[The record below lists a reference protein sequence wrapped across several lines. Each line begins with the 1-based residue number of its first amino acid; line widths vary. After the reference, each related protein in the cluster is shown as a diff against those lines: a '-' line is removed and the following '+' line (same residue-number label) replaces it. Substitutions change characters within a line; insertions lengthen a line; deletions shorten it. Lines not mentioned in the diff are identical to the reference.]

1 MALFTPVVNNYQL
14 YSGRRFDM
22 RYKLLPNGLS
32 LRLSLVVFLFF
43 PLIAVL
49 SGAGYYSLYHLELYI
64 EERMQ
69 EDLELIARAVRGP
82 LEYSLEQE
90 RKGSIQQALDSL
102 FSLKRVYGA
111 YVYDR
116 NGERIASSGASEPKI
131 GSSHLVELAQQG
143 NRRGEY
149 QQSEDVDVY
158 SYFVPLT
165 DLAGRNI
172 GLLQLTREG
181 SDFRNYIEDVRHKTL
196 MFLALLSLILLGT
209 IIFGH
214 HQVIGRN
221 LGRLVRSMARIE
233 RGERRH
239 RAGVTGPREIRQ
251 LALGMNAM
259 LDSMERSKRELEQ
272 QREEQTQLE
281 RELQQSQKMAA
292 IGRLAAGVAHE
303 LGTPLSV
310 VSGKAQR
317 LLRRA
322 DVEKI
327 EHKTRQE
334 LEEILEAVGRTEQI
348 VRHLLDFG
356 RQNPLHKRP
365 LCMDEI
371 LKGALAQVRQNP
383 DADGVELRCAPAPD
397 PGTPPPELEVDRV
410 RLEQA
415 LVNLLLNAVHA
426 IKSDGVVEYGW
437 FVSRGSTEKRA
448 GFYVADNGPGVPEEI
463 RGKLF
468 DPFFTTKAVGEGTG
482 LGLAVAQA
490 AVFDHGGVLKVG
502 TSELGGAL
510 FSMTFDLNTF
520 TPQTSC
526 DEA

>member
-1 MALFTPVVNNYQL
+1 M
-14 YSGRRFDM
+14 G
-22 RYKLLPNGLS
+22 YKLMPAGLS
-32 LRLSLVVFLFF
+32 LRIALVVFLFL
-43 PLIAVL
+43 PLICVL
-49 SGAGYYSLYHLELYI
+49 SGAGYYSLHHLELYI
-64 EERMQ
+64 EKRMQ

-90 RKGSIQQALDSL
+90 REGSVQQALDSL

-116 NGERIASSGASEPKI
+116 EGERIASSGASEPEI

-143 NRRGEY
+143 DQRGEY

-181 SDFRNYIEDVRHKTL
+181 SDFRDYIEEVRHQTL
-196 MFLALLSLILLGT
+196 LFLAMLALILLGT

-221 LGRLVRSMARIE
+221 LGRLVQSMARIE

-239 RAGVTGPREIRQ
+239 RASATGPREIRQ

-259 LDSMERSKRELEQ
+259 LDSMERSERELEQ
-272 QREEQTQLE
+272 QRQEQTQLE

-322 DVEKI
+322 DSEGI
-327 EHKTRQE
+327 EPKTRRE
-334 LEEILEAVGRTEQI
+334 VGEILEAVGRTEQI

-365 LCMDEI
+365 LPLDEI
-371 LKGALAQVRQNP
+371 LKGALAQVHQHP
-383 DADGVELRCAPAPD
+383 DAGGVELRCAPEPD
-397 PGTPPPELEVDRV
+397 AHIPPPELEVDRV

-426 IKSDGVVEYGW
+426 AGSGGVVEYGW
-437 FVSRGSTEKRA
+437 FVSPDVPEARA

-468 DPFFTTKAVGEGTG
+468 EPFFTTKAVGEGTG

-490 AVFDHGGVLKVG
+490 AVLDHGGVLEIG

-510 FSMTFDLNTF
+510 FRMSFALH
-520 TPQTSC
+520 TPSGRTSSC
-526 DEA
+526 GETWK